1 MYPNLIDVVIPS
13 KTSEH
18 NWSMVARTISSL
30 RISEPFFD
38 FNVILVESGEQMNC
52 WQDYTVRFDQDRFSY
67 NRALNL
73 GIREGVADWVVM
85 ANNDLFFHAGW
96 FSKILAAWCDHPEI
110 SSFSPWNDHHNWH
123 PNLFPNN
130 QSKVLIGERVCRE
143 LAGWCI
149 VARRDLLETIDLD
162 ERCSLWFSDNIYA
175 DELIKHGFNHALV
188 ADSKVDH
195 LTSQTIDFSKYDT
208 IIDQEIYF
216 KGKK

>member
-13 KTSEH
+13 KTSRE
-18 NWSMVARTISSL
+18 NRDMIIRTILSL
-30 RISEPFFD
+30 RRSEPFFV
-38 FNVILVESGEQMNC
+38 FNVILVESGETLFCGQNDTI
-52 WQDYTVRFDQDRFSY
+52 QFDQDRFSY

-130 QSKVLIGERVCRE
+130 ESKILIGERVCRE

-149 VARRDLLETIDLD
+149 VARRNLLETIDLD

-175 DELIKHGFNHALV
+175 DELISHGFNHALV

-208 IIDQEIYF
+208 IVDQEIYF